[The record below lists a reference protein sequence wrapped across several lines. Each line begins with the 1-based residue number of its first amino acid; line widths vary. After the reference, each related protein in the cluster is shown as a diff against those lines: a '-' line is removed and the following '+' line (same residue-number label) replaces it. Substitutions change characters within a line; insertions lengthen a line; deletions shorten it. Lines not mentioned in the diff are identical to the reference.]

1 MRTRQVA
8 GPPGRYNPAWMFPEG
23 SEMTRVLMLV
33 LVLGSALA
41 LPARSGELLAPD
53 ALARSVTDDVLKI
66 LRTDKEVASGNQRKV
81 AELIETKVAPHFEF
95 NSMARLA
102 MGRNWKQATPD
113 QQKALSQEFRTLLV
127 RTYTSAFNQYKDQ
140 TVEYR
145 PVKLAPGETDVVV
158 KSLIKQP
165 SGQPVSVDYRMEKT
179 DAGWKVYDVKIEA
192 ISLVENYRNT
202 FNTEVQKGGI
212 DGLIK
217 SLSDKNKTAQGAAAK

>member
-1 MRTRQVA
+1 MFVLA
-8 GPPGRYNPAWMFPEG
+8 LGAWAAVPA
-23 SEMTRVLMLV
+23 
-33 LVLGSALA
+33 GSA
-41 LPARSGELLAPD
+41 EMLAPD
-53 ALARSVTDDVLKI
+53 ALARSVTDEVLKI
-66 LRTDKEVASGNQRKV
+66 LRTDKELAGGNQKKV

-95 NSMARLA
+95 TSMARLA

-113 QQKALSQEFRTLLV
+113 QQKALAEEFRTLLV
-127 RTYTSAFNQYKDQ
+127 RTYTTAFTQYKDQ

-158 KSLIKQP
+158 KSFIKQP

-217 SLSDKNKTAQGAAAK
+217 SLADKNKTAAAK